1 MGADN
6 IRAAESKKECRA
18 EFAQVMPEKPWPQGS
33 GPETQAFEPLINRID
48 ARTQSDLFRR
58 QGDKYSQT
66 GDFYEMAKDL
76 DRQDKLT
83 GKKTF
88 ANGVS
93 LEMEQYDGW
102 PTKLVLEDKAAN
114 LKETVT
120 LNERT
125 HIIETDKVE
134 YCGVSRQR
142 RFGEHGENYR
152 AYTFPGGIL
161 EKESAMPNV
170 TLDKPGAKAKT
181 KLE

>member
-1 MGADN
+1 MGANNERD
-6 IRAAESKKECRA
+6 CRA
-18 EFAQVMPEKPWPQGS
+18 EFSRAMPEKPWPQGN
-33 GPETQAFEPLINRID
+33 GADTQAYEPLINRID
-48 ARTQSDLFRR
+48 TRTQSDLFRR

-66 GDFYEMAKDL
+66 GDFYEMAKEL
-76 DRQDKLT
+76 DKDDKLT

-93 LEMEQYDGW
+93 VEMEQYDGW
-102 PTKLVLEDKAAN
+102 PTKLVLEDKQGG

-161 EKESAMPNV
+161 EKEGGPPEV
-170 TLDKPGAKAKT
+170 TLDKGHVKART
-181 KLE
+181 KLEK